1 MNASSNVSQLDA
13 LHLELLHAAIPQ
25 QYDTIGVMMP
35 GVAGRIGC
43 RASAYRSAAKRLCR
57 SGAENVESL
66 LAAFLSDAQ
75 CRRTQ
80 GRGYVQEVL
89 WTVMLAASQVEGI
102 PFAKRL
108 EWLDKLAQC
117 ADNWASCDLLGEAVK
132 DFTLPQNEASA
143 FAFLDALIKSRNLWR
158 IRLAL
163 VLMLAH
169 MAPAGSR
176 PLKRAVQLS
185 SAPEVLTCAAQ
196 SYYGSMGLAWAFS
209 VYAVHDFSLAERVV
223 ADLIVNKRIDS
234 SADGTES
241 SRVLSLGSGRKSN
254 VVAEYSES
262 ARRHAGRQFAC
273 RPEQQA
279 RWRRTGISK
288 EAPQR
293 HASECRSITYRIG
306 LI

>member
-57 SGAENVESL
+57 SGAGNVESV

-89 WTVMLAASQVEGI
+89 WTVMLAASQAEGI

-117 ADNWASCDLLGEAVK
+117 IDNWASCDLLGEAVK
-132 DFTLPQNEASA
+132 DFTLPQNEAAA

-209 VYAVHDFSLAERVV
+209 VYAVHDSVLW
-223 ADLIVNKRIDS
+223 S
-234 SADGTES
+234 GS
-241 SRVLSLGSGRKSN
+241 SRTSLSTNVSIPRQPGVRHRKFASPF
-254 VVAEYSES
+254 
-262 ARRHAGRQFAC
+262 ARLRQKKQCCRRIFRKRSTAC
-273 RPEQQA
+273 RQA
-279 RWRRTGISK
+279 VCLPPGTASPLAPYRHFEGSSSK
-288 EAPQR
+288 ARLRVPL
-293 HASECRSITYRIG
+293 YN
-306 LI
+306 L

>member
-223 ADLIVNKRIDS
+223 ADLIVNKRQ
-234 SADGTES
+234 
-241 SRVLSLGSGRKSN
+241 LGGRHRKFASPF
-254 VVAEYSES
+254 
-262 ARRHAGRQFAC
+262 ARLRQKKQCCRRIFRKRSTAC
-273 RPEQQA
+273 RQA
-279 RWRRTGISK
+279 VCLPPGTASPLAAYRHFEGSASK
-288 EAPQR
+288 ARLRVPL
-293 HASECRSITYRIG
+293 YN
-306 LI
+306 L

>member
-57 SGAENVESL
+57 LGAGNVESL

-108 EWLDKLAQC
+108 EWLDKLAQGFHAC
-117 ADNWASCDLLGEAVK
+117 
-132 DFTLPQNEASA
+132 
-143 FAFLDALIKSRNLWR
+143 
-158 IRLAL
+158 
-163 VLMLAH
+163 
-169 MAPAGSR
+169 
-176 PLKRAVQLS
+176 
-185 SAPEVLTCAAQ
+185 
-196 SYYGSMGLAWAFS
+196 
-209 VYAVHDFSLAERVV
+209 
-223 ADLIVNKRIDS
+223 
-234 SADGTES
+234 TE
-241 SRVLSLGSGRKSN
+241 
-254 VVAEYSES
+254 
-262 ARRHAGRQFAC
+262 
-273 RPEQQA
+273 
-279 RWRRTGISK
+279 
-288 EAPQR
+288 
-293 HASECRSITYRIG
+293 
-306 LI
+306 

>member
-196 SYYGSMGLAWAFS
+196 SYYGSMGPGHSPSTPFMTS
-209 VYAVHDFSLAERVV
+209 VLRS
-223 ADLIVNKRIDS
+223 
-234 SADGTES
+234 GS
-241 SRVLSLGSGRKSN
+241 SRTSLSTNVSIPRQLGGRHRKFASPF
-254 VVAEYSES
+254 
-262 ARRHAGRQFAC
+262 ARLRQKKQCCRRIFRKRSTAC
-273 RPEQQA
+273 RQA
-279 RWRRTGISK
+279 VCLPPGTASPLAAYRHFEGSASK
-288 EAPQR
+288 ARLRVPL
-293 HASECRSITYRIG
+293 YN
-306 LI
+306 L

>member
-176 PLKRAVQLS
+176 PRLS
-185 SAPEVLTCAAQ
+185 GP
-196 SYYGSMGLAWAFS
+196 FS
-209 VYAVHDFSLAERVV
+209 
-223 ADLIVNKRIDS
+223 
-234 SADGTES
+234 
-241 SRVLSLGSGRKSN
+241 
-254 VVAEYSES
+254 
-262 ARRHAGRQFAC
+262 C
-273 RPEQQA
+273 
-279 RWRRTGISK
+279 
-288 EAPQR
+288 PQ
-293 HASECRSITYRIG
+293 HPKC
-306 LI
+306 

>member
-1 MNASSNVSQLDA
+1 MNASSYASQLDA

-43 RASAYRSAAKRLCR
+43 RASTYRSAAKRLCR
-57 SGAENVESL
+57 SGAGNVESL

-75 CRRTQ
+75 CRRAQ

-89 WTVMLAASQVEGI
+89 WTVMLAASQAEGI

-117 ADNWASCDLLGEAVK
+117 VDNWASCDLLGEAVK
-132 DFTLPQNEASA
+132 DFTLPQNEAAA
-143 FAFLDALIKSRNLWR
+143 FVFLDALIKSRNLWR

-169 MAPAGSR
+169 LAPAGAR

-209 VYAVHDFSLAERVV
+209 VYAVHDFSLVERVV
-223 ADLIVNKRIDS
+223 ADLIVNKRIDP
-234 SADGTES
+234 AT
-241 SRVLSLGSGRKSN
+241 
-254 VVAEYSES
+254 
-262 ARRHAGRQFAC
+262 ARRTAQKVRESFRSAQAEKASLSQNIQKALDDIPAGSLPA
-273 RPEQQA
+273 A
-279 RWRRTGISK
+279 RNNKPAGAVPAFRRKLLKGTPPS
-288 EAPQR
+288 A
-293 HASECRSITYRIG
+293 A
-306 LI
+306 L

>member
-223 ADLIVNKRIDS
+223 NKRIDP
-234 SADGTES
+234 AT
-241 SRVLSLGSGRKSN
+241 
-254 VVAEYSES
+254 
-262 ARRHAGRQFAC
+262 ARRTAQKVRESFRSAQAEKAMLSQNIQKALDGMPAGSLPA
-273 RPEQQA
+273 A
-279 RWRRTGISK
+279 RNSKPAGGVPAFRRKRLKGTPPS
-288 EAPQR
+288 A
-293 HASECRSITYRIG
+293 A
-306 LI
+306 L

>member
-102 PFAKRL
+102 NAQTTGLRATFWAKRSRISHFRRM
-108 EWLDKLAQC
+108 KRQP
-117 ADNWASCDLLGEAVK
+117 
-132 DFTLPQNEASA
+132 LPFWMRS
-143 FAFLDALIKSRNLWR
+143 
-158 IRLAL
+158 
-163 VLMLAH
+163 
-169 MAPAGSR
+169 
-176 PLKRAVQLS
+176 
-185 SAPEVLTCAAQ
+185 
-196 SYYGSMGLAWAFS
+196 
-209 VYAVHDFSLAERVV
+209 
-223 ADLIVNKRIDS
+223 
-234 SADGTES
+234 S
-241 SRVLSLGSGRKSN
+241 SRGISGAYGLRWCLCS
-254 VVAEYSES
+254 
-262 ARRHAGRQFAC
+262 RT
-273 RPEQQA
+273 
-279 RWRRTGISK
+279 WRRPGHDRLSGPFSC
-288 EAPQR
+288 PQ
-293 HASECRSITYRIG
+293 HPKC
-306 LI
+306 

>member
-143 FAFLDALIKSRNLWR
+143 FAFWMRS
-158 IRLAL
+158 
-163 VLMLAH
+163 
-169 MAPAGSR
+169 
-176 PLKRAVQLS
+176 
-185 SAPEVLTCAAQ
+185 
-196 SYYGSMGLAWAFS
+196 
-209 VYAVHDFSLAERVV
+209 
-223 ADLIVNKRIDS
+223 
-234 SADGTES
+234 S
-241 SRVLSLGSGRKSN
+241 SRGISGAYGLRWCLCS
-254 VVAEYSES
+254 
-262 ARRHAGRQFAC
+262 RT
-273 RPEQQA
+273 
-279 RWRRTGISK
+279 WRRPGHDRLSGPFSC
-288 EAPQR
+288 PQ
-293 HASECRSITYRIG
+293 HPKC
-306 LI
+306 

>member
-43 RASAYRSAAKRLCR
+43 RASAYRSAAKRLAPFR
-57 SGAENVESL
+57 REKGESL

-169 MAPAGSR
+169 MAPAGSL
-176 PLKRAVQLS
+176 PLAGVQLS

-209 VYAVHDFSLAERVV
+209 VYAVHDFSLSG
-223 ADLIVNKRIDS
+223 K
-234 SADGTES
+234 ES
-241 SRVLSLGSGRKSN
+241 SRTHCPANVSIPRQLGGRHRKFASPF
-254 VVAEYSES
+254 
-262 ARRHAGRQFAC
+262 ARLRQKKQCCRRIFRKRSTAC
-273 RPEQQA
+273 RQA
-279 RWRRTGISK
+279 VCLPPGTAHTLGRHFRRRIKGT
-288 EAPQR
+288 PQ
-293 HASECRSITYRIG
+293 CRSITYRG
-306 LI
+306 

>member
-223 ADLIVNKRIDS
+223 ADLIVNKRIDP
-234 SADGTES
+234 AT
-241 SRVLSLGSGRKSN
+241 
-254 VVAEYSES
+254 
-262 ARRHAGRQFAC
+262 ARPVSYTHLTLPTNR
-273 RPEQQA
+273 EV
-279 RWRRTGISK
+279 
-288 EAPQR
+288 
-293 HASECRSITYRIG
+293 
-306 LI
+306 

>member
-163 VLMLAH
+163 VLAH

-223 ADLIVNKRIDS
+223 ADLIVNKRIDP
-234 SADGTES
+234 AT
-241 SRVLSLGSGRKSN
+241 
-254 VVAEYSES
+254 
-262 ARRHAGRQFAC
+262 ARRTAQKVRESFRSAQAEKAMLSQNIQKALDGMPAGSLPAARNSKPAGGVPAFRRQRLKGTPPSA
-273 RPEQQA
+273 A
-279 RWRRTGISK
+279 
-288 EAPQR
+288 
-293 HASECRSITYRIG
+293 
-306 LI
+306 L